1 MSTVHSQTSRL
12 LRKIDCASKSLL
24 IVEDNDASRR
34 LVIELLRAAGF
45 TNLSFAR
52 DAEEAIEH
60 IQTQGPDLLLLDWGL
75 PGMSGIELVNLIRQA
90 ALKPDPRFPNPQLPI
105 VMLTARQRVFD
116 VTVASNAGINEFV
129 VKPFSTS
136 TLLKAISSA
145 LVKKRQFVA
154 TPDFVG
160 PDRRRRKSALHPGL
174 LMRREGDA
182 DEVAKSVRNPMAAEI
197 EALRGAMRRKPGHKL
212 NRDQI
217 NQVVVRLMHT
227 QTVAHD
233 LRMRL
238 IEQATKSLNDYV
250 RLFGENAENDILD
263 VHLDALIRLNEAPHA
278 DPDEAVN
285 IVKHLNTLVN
295 KRKTS
300 RKVSQ

>member
-105 VMLTARQRVFD
+105 VMLTARQRVLD

>member
-105 VMLTARQRVFD
+105 VMLTARQRVLD
-116 VTVASNAGINEFV
+116 VTAASNAGINEFV

>member
-1 MSTVHSQTSRL
+1 MSTVHSQTLRL

-34 LVIELLRAAGF
+34 LVMELLRAAGF

-75 PGMSGIELVNLIRQA
+75 PGMSGIELVSHIRQA

-238 IEQATKSLNDYV
+238 IEQATKSLNNYV

-285 IVKHLNTLVN
+285 IVKHLNTLVS

>member
-1 MSTVHSQTSRL
+1 MSTVHSQTLRL

-34 LVIELLRAAGF
+34 LVMELLRAAGF

-75 PGMSGIELVNLIRQA
+75 PGMSGIELVNHIRQA

-105 VMLTARQRVFD
+105 VMLTARQRVYD
-116 VTVASNAGINEFV
+116 VTMASNAGINEFV

-174 LMRREGDA
+174 LLRREGDA
-182 DEVAKSVRNPMAAEI
+182 DEAAKTIKNPMAAEI

-233 LRMRL
+233 LRMKL

-250 RLFGENAENDILD
+250 RLFGENAEEEVLD

-285 IVKHLNTLVN
+285 IVKYLNTLVN
-295 KRKTS
+295 KRKSS
-300 RKVSQ
+300 RRVSQ

>member
-1 MSTVHSQTSRL
+1 MSTVHSQTLRL

-34 LVIELLRAAGF
+34 LVMELLRAAGF

-75 PGMSGIELVNLIRQA
+75 PGMSGIELVSHIRQA
-90 ALKPDPRFPNPQLPI
+90 ALKSDPRFPNPQLPI

-116 VTVASNAGINEFV
+116 VTMASNAGINEFV

-174 LMRREGDA
+174 LLRREGDA
-182 DEVAKSVRNPMAAEI
+182 DEAAKAIKNPMAAEI

-233 LRMRL
+233 LRMKL

-250 RLFGENAENDILD
+250 RLFGENAEEEVLD

-285 IVKHLNTLVN
+285 IVKYLNTLVN
-295 KRKTS
+295 KRKSS
-300 RKVSQ
+300 RRVSQ

>member
-34 LVIELLRAAGF
+34 LVMELLRAAGF

-90 ALKPDPRFPNPQLPI
+90 ALKPDLRFPNPQLPI

-116 VTVASNAGINEFV
+116 VTVASHAGINEFV

-145 LVKKRQFVA
+145 LVKKRQFVT

-174 LMRREGDA
+174 LLRREGDA
-182 DEVAKSVRNPMAAEI
+182 DEAAKAIQNPMAAEI
-197 EALRGAMRRKPGHKL
+197 EALRGAMRRKPGQKL

-238 IEQATKSLNDYV
+238 IEQATKSLNAYV
-250 RLFGENAENDILD
+250 HLFGEQAEGDVLD

-295 KRKTS
+295 KRKTN

>member
-34 LVIELLRAAGF
+34 LVMELLRAAGF

-75 PGMSGIELVNLIRQA
+75 PGMSGIELVNHIRQA

-116 VTVASNAGINEFV
+116 VTVASHAGINEFV

-145 LVKKRQFVA
+145 LVKKRQFVTA
-154 TPDFVG
+154 PDFVG

-174 LMRREGDA
+174 LRREGDA
-182 DEVAKSVRNPMAAEI
+182 DEAAKAIQNPMVAEI
-197 EALRGAMRRKPGHKL
+197 EALRGAMRRTPGQKL

-227 QTVAHD
+227 QTMAHD

-238 IEQATKSLNDYV
+238 IEQATKSLNAYV
-250 RLFGENAENDILD
+250 HLFGEQAEEEVLD
-263 VHLDALIRLNEAPHA
+263 VHLDALIRLNETPQA

-295 KRKTS
+295 KRKAN

>member
-34 LVIELLRAAGF
+34 LVMELLRAAGF
-45 TNLSFAR
+45 SNLSFAR

-75 PGMSGIELVNLIRQA
+75 PGMSGIELVNHIRQA

-116 VTVASNAGINEFV
+116 VTVASHAGINEFV

-145 LVKKRQFVA
+145 LVKKREFVA
-154 TPDFVG
+154 APDFVG

-174 LMRREGDA
+174 LRREGDA
-182 DEVAKSVRNPMAAEI
+182 DEAAKVLQNPMAAEI
-197 EALRGAMRRKPGHKL
+197 EALRGAMRRTPGQKL

-217 NQVVVRLMHT
+217 NQVVVRLVHT
-227 QTVAHD
+227 QTLAHD

-238 IEQATKSLNDYV
+238 IEQATKSLNAYV
-250 RLFGENAENDILD
+250 HLFGEQAEEEVLD
-263 VHLDALIRLNEAPHA
+263 VHLDALIRLNETPHA

-295 KRKTS
+295 KRKTN

>member
-34 LVIELLRAAGF
+34 LVMELLRAAGF

-75 PGMSGIELVNLIRQA
+75 PGMSGIELVSHIRQA

-116 VTVASNAGINEFV
+116 VTMASNAGINEFV

-174 LMRREGDA
+174 LLRREGDA
-182 DEVAKSVRNPMAAEI
+182 DEAAKAIKNPMAAEI

-233 LRMRL
+233 LRMKL

-250 RLFGENAENDILD
+250 RLFGENAEEEVLD

-285 IVKHLNTLVN
+285 IVKYLNTLVN
-295 KRKTS
+295 KRKTN